1 MVGRVVPPNASSSR
15 ALANQFCILH
25 VTRTLKHGL
34 SKEEGITIV
43 PRLLGK
49 G

>member
-1 MVGRVVPPNASSSR
+1 MVGRVVPFQCIT
-15 ALANQFCILH
+15 LANQFCILH